1 MNIRN
6 IARIPGAYH
15 EQMNVANKSKD
26 QKIQSTQLADEVVLS
41 SKALEYSYS
50 IKAIKNIPEIREA
63 KVAELSER
71 IAAGAYHI
79 PAEKIAAAIITYSKY
94 I

>member
-1 MNIRN
+1 MDIRSV
-6 IARIPGAYH
+6 ARIPRAYQ
-15 EQMNVANKSKD
+15 EQVNVANKNKD
-26 QKIQSTQLADEVVLS
+26 PKIQSIQITDEVVLS

>member
-1 MNIRN
+1 MDIRSV
-6 IARIPGAYH
+6 ARIPRAYQ
-15 EQMNVANKSKD
+15 EQMNVANKNKD
-26 QKIQSTQLADEVVLS
+26 QKTQNAQLADEVVLS
-41 SKALEYSYS
+41 SKALGYSNA
-50 IKAIKNIPEIREA
+50 IKAIKNIPEMREA